1 MYKNLRHRKGKR
13 ANTHCKARW
22 SGGIIR
28 NSNQQTWEAFLC
40 NCLYMGHSC
49 CFHIITWVKIIMC
62 NNYCAVYLKIQRQI
76 YKCSH
81 PSFGAVCFL
90 TVLLFV
96 HFLVYLYKQADT
108 PRFNVCFFFVI
119 LKICQK
125 YFCFYPALL
134 NVQTSQ
140 IQKGYRVGQKKIKYL
155 FCSQVT
161 DHCLNVLIQNPK
173 SLMLLQLI

>member
-1 MYKNLRHRKGKR
+1 MYKNLRYRKGKR

-62 NNYCAVYLKIQRQI
+62 NNYCSVYLKIQRQI

-119 LKICQK
+119 YWRSVKSISVFLPSTAK
-125 YFCFYPALL
+125 
-134 NVQTSQ
+134 
-140 IQKGYRVGQKKIKYL
+140 
-155 FCSQVT
+155 CS
-161 DHCLNVLIQNPK
+161 NFSNPK
-173 SLMLLQLI
+173 RLQSWSEKD